1 MPEARPASALLCGLK
16 GRCPRCGQ
24 GRLFSGRAELRDS
37 CGGCGLS
44 YAFADPGDG
53 PAVFAI
59 FILGGLV
66 LGGALLVEF
75 KFRAPALGARW
86 ALGGPHPA
94 PRLRPVAAS
103 QGDADRPAVQA
114 QGRTGA
120 LWAPLIGAMWQ
131 RLRQARLLWPAL
143 FGAAVLAMLIGLGVW
158 QLERLQE
165 KEALLARLAARVGV
179 EPQPLATVERQW
191 HANGDVDYLHAR
203 AKGRF
208 HHDKERYLY
217 APGPAVLGWHVYTP
231 LEIAPGRLLWVNRG
245 WVDDPHK
252 RPDQRAPGQLAGETE
267 VRGLIRRTSPPGP
280 FTPSNDA
287 AGNLWYW
294 PDLPHL
300 TNSAFGASPD
310 RDPAFPPRGRCR
322 IPRPPAAFPV
332 AASPGATC
340 PIAIWAML

>member
-1 MPEARPASALLCGLK
+1 
-16 GRCPRCGQ
+16 
-24 GRLFSGRAELRDS
+24 
-37 CGGCGLS
+37 
-44 YAFADPGDG
+44 
-53 PAVFAI
+53 
-59 FILGGLV
+59 
-66 LGGALLVEF
+66 
-75 KFRAPALGARW
+75 
-86 ALGGPHPA
+86 
-94 PRLRPVAAS
+94 
-103 QGDADRPAVQA
+103 
-114 QGRTGA
+114 
-120 LWAPLIGAMWQ
+120 MWQ
-131 RLRQARLLWPAL
+131 RLRHAQLLWPAL

-179 EPQPLATVERQW
+179 EPQPLATIERQW

-203 AKGRF
+203 AQGRF
-208 HHDKERYLY
+208 HHDKEQYLY

-252 RPDQRAPGQLAGETE
+252 RADQRAPGQLAGETE

-300 TNSAFGASPD
+300 TTSAFGASPVETLPFRLEVD
-310 RDPAFPPRGRCR
+310 ADPPPPGGLPRGGVTRR
-322 IPRPPAAFPV
+322 DLPNRHLGYALTWFGLALTLIAVYLAFARHRLRLGAARN
-332 AASPGATC
+332 AGQDPGSG
-340 PIAIWAML
+340 